1 MGSLLLWGNYFR
13 VIVTIGGRNYGGG
26 VLLSGV
32 VTEGGPGLLYWGSG
46 LSEF

>member
-13 VIVTIGGRNYGGG
+13 VIVTMGGG
-26 VLLSGV
+26 LLLSGV